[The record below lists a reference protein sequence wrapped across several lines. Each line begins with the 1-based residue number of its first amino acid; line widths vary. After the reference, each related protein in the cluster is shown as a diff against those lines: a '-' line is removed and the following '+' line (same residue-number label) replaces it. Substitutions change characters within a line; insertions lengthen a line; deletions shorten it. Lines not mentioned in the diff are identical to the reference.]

1 MIRVGTDFSGIGAPE
16 VALKSLGIEHEMEF
30 MCEIDK
36 YARKSYL
43 AIHETPNNVYFDI
56 TKRDHKELKQ
66 LDLYVAGFPC
76 QAFSIAGKGLGFE
89 DTRGTL
95 FFNVAD
101 FIKINQPKC
110 FVLENVKG
118 LVSHDS
124 GRTFQTIIDVLS
136 NGGGTVNGQMSLDVF
151 EDGLGYH
158 VYYQVLNT
166 KDFGIPQNRERIFI
180 VGFKEFTDFQFPK
193 PFPLKLRLKD
203 LLEDEVDEK
212 YYLSDKMIEGFT
224 GIDTNGISRTI
235 RSGGKGSKTDKHN
248 WDIIKEGYI
257 NQDTQA
263 SAVFDSIGVSP
274 TLSAGTHGYAQ
285 GYVKVKSATKKG
297 YEIATEEDSI
307 NFSVPNS
314 ETRRGRV
321 GKFVPQTL
329 DTQPNI
335 AVIINKNEKSTF
347 KKRNAYKTLLSMW
360 AKIREEAFKKRGFRE
375 FTALQQEEIL
385 QSTLSSQKH
394 GCYRGYKSESKSSS
408 QHSKKYKQVFFK
420 EEELR
425 EMWFKWENRYSSYR
439 RELPKQ
445 HIKEFDGIMPFMS
458 FNRTRLDEQKLP
470 NRKLSKTYKS
480 KRLLWEALSKIIEI
494 RRSYFGEYKRLHKT
508 QKNEVLIGAI
518 RGRGEN
524 NQQQLEI
531 NETGN
536 SNSLT
541 TVQKDNVVVSQIIQ
555 LNNPKHS
562 QQRIYSTEG
571 VSPTISAGS
580 NGGGKSPTKH
590 LTSDYK
596 IRKLTPLE
604 CWRLQHFPDE
614 YFYKA
619 EKVNSATQL
628 YKQAGNSISTNVLE
642 RLFEKILPKI
652 TNTNN

>member
-1 MIRVGTDFSGIGAPE
+1 MKNELYSEMYEKYKEGLSLSEVGKIYGVTRQSVYSGFKIRGYELRKKKLLSYKKFNNKKFTLSNTGYLRQTDEDRELMHRYVWRFYNGEIPKGFDIHHKNRDKMDNNIENLELISHSEHASKYNKNTSIKKKDKLKLLTSFSGIGAPE
-16 VALKSLGIEHEMEF
+16 TALKSLGIPHRVVSSGD
-30 MCEIDK
+30 IDK
-36 YARKSYL
+36 YVKKSYL
-43 AIHETPNNVYFDI
+43 AIHKTEEWHDDF
-56 TKRDHKELKQ
+56 TK
-66 LDLYVAGFPC
+66 LDYSKYEEIDLAVFGIPC
-76 QAFSIAGKGLGFE
+76 QSFSIAGKGLGFE

-158 VYYQVLNT
+158 IYYQVLNT
-166 KDFGIPQNRERIFI
+166 KDYGIPQNRERIFI

-263 SAVFDSIGVSP
+263 SAVFDSVGVSP

-285 GYVKVKSATKKG
+285 GYVKVKSA
-297 YEIATEEDSI
+297 D
-307 NFSVPNS
+307 
-314 ETRRGRV
+314 
-321 GKFVPQTL
+321 
-329 DTQPNI
+329 
-335 AVIINKNEKSTF
+335 EK
-347 KKRNAYKTLLSMW
+347 
-360 AKIREEAFKKRGFRE
+360 
-375 FTALQQEEIL
+375 
-385 QSTLSSQKH
+385 
-394 GCYRGYKSESKSSS
+394 
-408 QHSKKYKQVFFK
+408 
-420 EEELR
+420 
-425 EMWFKWENRYSSYR
+425 
-439 RELPKQ
+439 
-445 HIKEFDGIMPFMS
+445 
-458 FNRTRLDEQKLP
+458 
-470 NRKLSKTYKS
+470 
-480 KRLLWEALSKIIEI
+480 
-494 RRSYFGEYKRLHKT
+494 
-508 QKNEVLIGAI
+508 VLMGAI

-541 TVQKDNVVVSQIIQ
+541 TVQKDNVAIIGYTRDSKGNVSKRNIW
-555 LNNPKHS
+555 NNAGTVHT
-562 QQRIYSTEG
+562 ST
-571 VSPTISAGS
+571 GS
-580 NGGGKSPTKH
+580 GGNTDQFVLKN
-590 LTSDYK
+590 YR

-619 EKVNSATQL
+619 QKVNSATQL